1 MIANLVPVVV
11 LAAVL
16 IGYFVYMKFFYP
28 RFRQRC
34 EAAADRAELG
44 AALAE
49 ERIQLTCAIRTGS
62 ARSRRCSGRLRSG
75 G

>member
-16 IGYFVYMKFFYP
+16 IGYFVYMKYFIP
-28 RFRQRC
+28 GSDSGV
-34 EAAADRAELG
+34 AAADRAE
-44 AALAE
+44 AVAE
-49 ERIQLTCAIRTGS
+49 RGRRSSASICAIRTGS